1 MAALVLARYKL
12 FTIYFRAMFT
22 CCHVLE
28 DHKPILYISHD
39 EDGDR
44 QFLYGGN
51 HREEDARILSFKWF
65 VHKVT

>member
-1 MAALVLARYKL
+1 MMKERKKLV
-12 FTIYFRAMFT
+12 FRAMFT

-51 HREEDARILSFKWF
+51 HREEDARDNF
-65 VHKVT
+65 VSSVDEVK